1 MAKSYGY
8 IIIYNNNGDIVYQH
22 KGSNGDYCG
31 TVSLSNNIVTILI
44 RRLQNILRKNVTIRS
59 KIQ

>member
-22 KGSNGDYCG
+22 KGSNGDYGG

-59 KIQ
+59 EKQ